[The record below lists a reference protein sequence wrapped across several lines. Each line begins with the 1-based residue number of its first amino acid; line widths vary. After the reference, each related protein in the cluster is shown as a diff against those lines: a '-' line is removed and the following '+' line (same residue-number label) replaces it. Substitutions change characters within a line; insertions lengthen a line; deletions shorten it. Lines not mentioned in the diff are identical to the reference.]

1 MIASLTA
8 RAARPCLIAL
18 LFTAVTLPASVR
30 ADVAVMVPPQTEQGA
45 GSDIGDKAV
54 DELTRL
60 LKVQGFDVV
69 SAGQAA
75 AAAEAEQQ
83 RGAFSR
89 AYDPLYCITPEC
101 ANEYRKLFDATFAVQ
116 LKLSGKG
123 VRASSVSVVLT
134 ESPQAFFTGSAP
146 MEGRDAR
153 SAVRIAFETARSRQ
167 AEGAGPWL
175 TVQGSPEASTVYL
188 DGMEF
193 GRVPFFKRHVEPGSH
208 RIEVRA
214 AGHTAEIREVTI
226 PNEIDHVQRVQVE
239 LARVTEAP
247 VAATTSSPS
256 RRARASVR
264 SPWDWV
270 LGGALVAV
278 GATHLGF
285 GIYQKSRDGEC
296 AARRDGRC
304 TELYG
309 DRRGMSREN
318 ALIGF
323 GAGVIGVGA
332 LVLGVGP
339 LGRLQ
344 LRSGT
349 DHASLHWSG
358 EF

>member
-1 MIASLTA
+1 MIVSPTA
-8 RAARPCLIAL
+8 RAAARRCIAL
-18 LFTAVTLPASVR
+18 LISIIGLPASVH
-30 ADVAVMVPPQTEQGA
+30 ADVAVMVPPQTERGA

-89 AYDPLYCITPEC
+89 SYDPLYCITPEC

-134 ESPQAFFTGSAP
+134 ENPQAFFTGSAP

-175 TVQGSPEASTVYL
+175 SVQGSPEASTVYL

-193 GRVPFFKRHVEPGSH
+193 GRIPFFKRHVEPGSH

-214 AGHTAEIREVTI
+214 TGHATEIRNVTI
-226 PNEIDHVQRVQVE
+226 PNEIDHVQRVDVE
-239 LARVTEAP
+239 LAKVSADP
-247 VAATTSSPS
+247 VMSAASSPEHDHVS
-256 RRARASVR
+256 AR

-278 GATHLGF
+278 GATHVGF
-285 GIYQKSRDGEC
+285 GIYQKSRDGDC
-296 AARRDGRC
+296 AERIDGRC

-309 DRRGMSREN
+309 DRRGMSRDN

-332 LVLGVGP
+332 LVMGVGP